1 MQRGLLGQDARE
13 RSRRVWTERRQEGRR
28 IEIIEHARDERQ
40 RALGFVQAFQRLEIL
55 TAGSVAHGP
64 GERRGQLLD
73 GPFDQILPKHG

>member
-28 IEIIEHARDERQ
+28 IEIM
-40 RALGFVQAFQRLEIL
+40 EIL